1 MRLGPSFA
9 IHPLVEVPQHR
20 RAAASLI
27 HHEFWTEVPG
37 ASVEW
42 MERRLAEHTSLDRV
56 PISLVALQRETD
68 GDDAQVI
75 GAVNLI
81 HSDNDDRPD
90 WHPWLAGM
98 VVAEAWRGQ
107 GIGSALVREL
117 LAHAKRLG
125 IARLYFG
132 TDGPGFYTRLGAQHH
147 EQPRPDF
154 WFMRF
159 DL

>member
-1 MRLGPSFA
+1 MPLPNDLA
-9 IHPLVEVPQHR
+9 ILPLIDVPQHR
-20 RAAASLI
+20 RAVASLI
-27 HHEFWTEVPG
+27 HHEFWTDVPG
-37 ASVEW
+37 ASVAW
-42 MERRLAEHTSLDRV
+42 MEGRLAEHTSIDAM
-56 PISLVALQRETD
+56 PISLVALIRRDT
-68 GDDAQVI
+68 GDEVV

-125 IARLYFG
+125 ITRVWFG
-132 TDGPGFYTRLGAQHH
+132 TDGPGFYTRLGAQQH
-147 EQPRPDF
+147 EQPRPGF

-159 DL
+159 EL